1 MRRKSSL
8 AAPWAGGEAKGR
20 RGKTNIFLLW
30 LSLFGGR
37 SWGLPGPGSQ
47 EVEKSIVST
56 KEDLAGLLG
65 VFGARKRSG
74 MGTLQ

>member
-1 MRRKSSL
+1 M
-8 AAPWAGGEAKGR
+8 
-20 RGKTNIFLLW
+20 LW

-65 VFGARKRSG
+65 VFGARKQSG
-74 MGTLQ
+74 MVTLQ